1 MPSWFHYF
9 SHTHFSLIPYINHR
23 CYTFGRC
30 SLVPS
35 RTWTLLYGSKIN
47 PGLLAPNPALLLS
60 LWLCYWFCLLNS
72 MSVFWPPIAPC
83 EVYFMFVI
91 RSPDWTKSGEGPC
104 TSLCAFCN
112 YREVPPAWNLFGKDL
127 LTLSSGSFPLLHV
140 VTYHGLWVSWWAF
153 LNTFFFF
160 LASSLTRDQTC
171 TPCSGRSEC

>member
-1 MPSWFHYF
+1 
-9 SHTHFSLIPYINHR
+9 
-23 CYTFGRC
+23 
-30 SLVPS
+30 
-35 RTWTLLYGSKIN
+35 
-47 PGLLAPNPALLLS
+47 
-60 LWLCYWFCLLNS
+60 
-72 MSVFWPPIAPC
+72 
-83 EVYFMFVI
+83 MFVI